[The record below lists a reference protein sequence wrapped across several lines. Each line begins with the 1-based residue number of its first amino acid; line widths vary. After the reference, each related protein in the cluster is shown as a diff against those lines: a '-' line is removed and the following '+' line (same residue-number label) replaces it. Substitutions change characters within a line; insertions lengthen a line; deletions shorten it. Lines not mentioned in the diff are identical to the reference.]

1 MVKMVKSASRKKRG
15 KTSGAVVSG
24 DSAERPKKL
33 SSAVIDRII
42 GSLADGLSKPGDR
55 LPSIE
60 ALARQYSVGRTSVR
74 EALMALELVGVVE
87 VRHGD
92 GTFIREGASRFCL
105 KPLSWS
111 ALLDKSKIAALAETR
126 RCMESELAAMA
137 AQRATSEEIVEIEQQ
152 LLRMEALCRQ
162 PDEYIRVDPQFHLA
176 VWRSARNEVM
186 FNMLTS
192 IIDLL
197 KTVISAAVSNAPDS
211 IAVGLQAHREIYEAI
226 AARDVEAA
234 RFSMRRH
241 LDFVAR
247 LALASSGAAP
257 GPAAPR

>member
-1 MVKMVKSASRKKRG
+1 MGLSRSAKGAADSRE
-15 KTSGAVVSG
+15 TV
-24 DSAERPKKL
+24 DRPKKL
-33 SSAVIDRII
+33 SGVVIDRII
-42 GSLADGLSKPGDR
+42 ASLANGLRKPGDR

-60 ALARQYSVGRTSVR
+60 ALAQQYSVGRTSVR

-111 ALLDKSKIAALAETR
+111 ALLDQAKIAALAETR

-137 AQRATSEEIVEIEQQ
+137 TQRGTPEEIVEIERQ
-152 LLRMEALCRQ
+152 LLQMEAVCHQ

-176 VWRSARNEVM
+176 VWRAAHNEVM
-186 FNMLTS
+186 FHMLTS

-197 KTVISAAVSNAPDS
+197 KTVISTAVSNAPDS
-211 IAVGLQAHREIYEAI
+211 IAAGLQAHREIFEAI

-241 LDFVAR
+241 LDYVAR
-247 LALASSGAAP
+247 LALASSGPAP
-257 GPAAPR
+257 GLIVSR

>member
-1 MVKMVKSASRKKRG
+1 MIRKADMGLPRSAKGAADSRKTRE
-15 KTSGAVVSG
+15 TV
-24 DSAERPKKL
+24 DRPKKL
-33 SSAVIDRII
+33 SGVVIDKII
-42 GSLADGLSKPGDR
+42 ASLASGLRKPGDR

-60 ALARQYSVGRTSVR
+60 ALAQQYSVGRTSVR

-87 VRHGD
+87 IRHGD

-111 ALLDKSKIAALAETR
+111 ALLDQAKIASLAETR

-137 AQRATSEEIVEIEQQ
+137 AQRATPEEIVEIERQ
-152 LLRMEALCRQ
+152 LLKMEAVCRQ

-176 VWRSARNEVM
+176 VWRAARNEVM
-186 FNMLTS
+186 FHMLTS

-197 KTVISAAVSNAPDS
+197 RTVISTAVSNAPDS
-211 IAVGLQAHREIYEAI
+211 IAVGLQAHREIFEAI

-241 LDFVAR
+241 LDYVAR
-247 LALASSGAAP
+247 LALASSGPAP
-257 GPAAPR
+257 GLAISR